1 MSDKS
6 FTYIL
11 IANYLPDE
19 QKSMLLFSNMLAKGL
34 NENGYNVIIEH
45 PVVFFG
51 VIFKKTPFSFRK
63 WVEYIDKFI
72 LFPILLIFKRIY
84 FHFKFTNYK
93 FHICDHSNSVYIY
106 FLPENTTITCHDVLA
121 IRGSLGF
128 KDAYCD
134 FGFSGKILQK
144 IIFFSLNKFKKII
157 FVSKFTLNQYIELR
171 NLLNY
176 KSIQN
181 YQIIYNTFNFDYKK
195 IPSNELAK
203 LSEELLPEKL
213 NCNPFILHVGSNLP
227 RKNKDLLIKLL
238 NLIKDNWDGIL
249 CLAGSNNNKSTFD
262 LIQKFNLTNKVIIFE
277 NPSSHLLEILY
288 NKCFVLIFPS
298 FSEGFGWPLIEAQ
311 SLGCPVITSNLDPML
326 EITNGAALYADP
338 NDEKSFEKMFYQVL
352 DEFTRN
358 NLIELGY
365 ENIKRFNKDKI
376 IKEYISFFN
385 S

>member
-1 MSDKS
+1 
-6 FTYIL
+6 
-11 IANYLPDE
+11 
-19 QKSMLLFSNMLAKGL
+19 MLLFSNMLSKGL
-34 NENGYNVIIEH
+34 KENGYNVIIEH

-63 WVEYIDKFI
+63 WVEYIDKYI

-84 FHFKFTNYK
+84 FKYKNLNYK

-134 FGFSGKILQK
+134 CGFSGKILQK
-144 IIFFSLNKFKKII
+144 IILYSLNKFKKII
-157 FVSKFTLNQYIELR
+157 FVSKFTLNQYNEIR

-176 KSIQN
+176 NSIQN
-181 YQIIYNTFNFDYKK
+181 YQIIYNTFNFDYKN
-195 IPSNELAK
+195 IPFNKLTR

-213 NCNPFILHVGSNLP
+213 NSKPFILHVGSGLP
-227 RKNKDLLIKLL
+227 RKNKILLIKLL
-238 NLIKDNWDGIL
+238 NLIKNNWDGIL
-249 CLAGSNNNKSTFD
+249 CLAGSNNNKSTLD
-262 LIQKFNLTNKVIIFE
+262 LIQEYNLTNKVVIIE
-277 NPSSHLLEILY
+277 NPTSHLLEILY
-288 NKCFVLIFPS
+288 NKCFVFIFPS

-311 SLGCPVITSNLDPML
+311 SVGCPVITSNLEPML
-326 EITNGAALYADP
+326 EITNGSALYADP
-338 NDEKSFEKMFYQVL
+338 NDEISFEKMFYQVL
-352 DEFTRN
+352 DDFKRN
-358 NLIELGY
+358 KLIELGY

-385 S
+385 SY